1 MVQKEK
7 SKFAEMRK
15 KSHDLIMNTALEL
28 FSQNGYQ
35 ATTIDLIAKTAGISK
50 GLLYNYF
57 ESKEKLLEAILIQGF
72 DYFTDIIRLN
82 QEEQTAGQKL
92 TNLMHNFVQS
102 LQANM
107 SFWKLY
113 QNIIT
118 QQSIASKL
126 AGFNQF
132 YQEQF
137 FPLVMGIFLEIYQD
151 RLSSQEIEL
160 EVLLFGSIMDGVAF
174 DYTVMP
180 EMYPLQ
186 TICDRVIKLFM

>member
-7 SKFAEMRK
+7 SKFAEMRR

>member
-7 SKFAEMRK
+7 SKFAEMRR

-82 QEEQTAGQKL
+82 QEEQTAVQKL

>member
-1 MVQKEK
+1 MQKEK